1 MKTKYFFL
9 FIGVL
14 SLIFIFEIFTVSVR
28 MRVNQYLKV
37 FEVNLGGGG
46 VCNFF
51 LNLVKLGMKTTIQL
65 KKCLGLIKK
74 LWV

>member
-1 MKTKYFFL
+1 MKTEYFFL

-28 MRVNQYLKV
+28 MRVYQYLRV
-37 FEVNLGGGG
+37 FEVNLEGG

-51 LNLVKLGMKTTIQL
+51 FRFSEIGNENYHTVKKMFR
-65 KKCLGLIKK
+65 
-74 LWV
+74 VD